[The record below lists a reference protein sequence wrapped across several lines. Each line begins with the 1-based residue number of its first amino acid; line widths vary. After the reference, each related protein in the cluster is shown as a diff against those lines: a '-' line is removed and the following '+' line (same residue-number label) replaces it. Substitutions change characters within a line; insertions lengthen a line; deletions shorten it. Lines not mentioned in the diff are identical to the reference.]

1 MTTFS
6 VSKHKRLLL
15 NVTYAGDSDLVP
27 EEQYEEITALFV
39 EGIPESEEVKSFSG
53 MAKKIEKMYM
63 KLEGGFNELTKKAI
77 LLSRCLD
84 KNKKAFSKL
93 VSSHF
98 PVLVIDDDYH
108 IYRPD
113 LRKDILNQW
122 STIFY
127 HTAKL

>member
-1 MTTFS
+1 
-6 VSKHKRLLL
+6 
-15 NVTYAGDSDLVP
+15 
-27 EEQYEEITALFV
+27 
-39 EGIPESEEVKSFSG
+39 VKSFSG

-63 KLEGGFNELTKKAI
+63 KLEGGFNELSKKAI

-93 VSSHF
+93 VSSQF
-98 PVLVIDDDYH
+98 PVLVIDDDYF

-127 HTAKL
+127 HTAKV